1 MTCPKCGSENV
12 TVQMVTETQLKEKK
26 HGVIWWLCVGWW
38 WVPCK
43 WLVFTLPALIAAIFK
58 PKGYKTKSIH
68 KTMAVC
74 NNCGKSWRV

>member
-12 TVQMVTETQLKEKK
+12 TVQVLTETQLKEKK

-43 WLVFTLPALIAAIFK
+43 WLVFTLPALIVAIFK
-58 PKGYKTKSIH
+58 PKGYKTKSVH
-68 KTMAVC
+68 KKMAVC